1 MVNLRWTSLLAIYSI
16 ASLVSGQST
25 SLSDPSSTSVSAA
38 ATVTRV
44 VKVGEADHK
53 MEPDVTRANV
63 GDIIEF
69 HFFPPNHSVVQAK

>member
-1 MVNLRWTSLLAIYSI
+1 MAIYSV
-16 ASLVSGQST
+16 ASLVNGQST
-25 SLSDPSSTSVSAA
+25 SSSDVSSTTASAP

-53 MEPDVTRANV
+53 FEPDVTRANV

-69 HFFPPNHSVVQAK
+69 HFFPPNHSVVQAE